1 MWFKRRLRY
10 IVKSLTY
17 RIISSLITFLAGWL
31 ITGDILIGLT
41 LGIIEITFKL
51 AVYYAHEE
59 IWHKIR
65 FGKKK
70 KKRIMKK
77 NDLIYLE

>member
-17 RIISSLITFLAGWL
+17 RIISSLITFFAGWL

-59 IWHKIR
+59 IWHKIK
-65 FGKKK
+65 FGKRNKK
-70 KKRIMKK
+70 VIKKE
-77 NDLIYLE
+77 DLIYLE